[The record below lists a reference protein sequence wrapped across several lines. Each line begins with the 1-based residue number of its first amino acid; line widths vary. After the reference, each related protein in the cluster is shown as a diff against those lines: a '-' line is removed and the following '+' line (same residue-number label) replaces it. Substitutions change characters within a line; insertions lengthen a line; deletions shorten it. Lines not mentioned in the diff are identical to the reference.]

1 MFFGRKQEITHA
13 DTTVRARAKINLTL
27 DVTGRREDG
36 YHTVEMVMQ
45 SIALHDTVRVT
56 TIHGEKKPRGIVLSC
71 SLPFLPT
78 DERNLAYRA
87 AELFYKETGALLETC
102 EIHIEKRIPVAAGL
116 AGGSTDAAAVLRAL
130 NALHTAGL
138 TDDEL
143 CEMGLKLGADVPF
156 CLRGGTMLAQGIGEE
171 LSLLPDMP
179 HCWVVLCKPPF
190 AVPTKE
196 VYQEIDSVPLT
207 QRPDTDGMIKALE
220 SCDYKGVCDRLMNVM
235 ETVTATKRRQ
245 IGEIRAVLR
254 ENGADATLMSG
265 SGPTVYGLF
274 SDRIAA
280 DAAATVLASRF
291 SETFLTETVQ

>member
-1 MFFGRKQEITHA
+1 MLFRRKQEITHA

-138 TDDEL
+138 TDDE
-143 CEMGLKLGADVPF
+143 PF

-196 VYQEIDSVPLT
+196 VYQEIDSVDILEH
-207 QRPDTDGMIKALE
+207 PDNKGMMAALNQG
-220 SCDYKGVCDRLMNVM
+220 DYEGVCAYLSNVM
-235 ETVTATKRRQ
+235 ETVTAAKRRQ
-245 IGEIRAVLR
+245 IGEIKAFLA
-254 ENGADATLMSG
+254 ENGADGTLMSG

-274 SDRIAA
+274 SDESRAKTAA
-280 DAAATVLASRF
+280 KMLRRRF
-291 SETFLTETVQ
+291 ADTFLTETCN